1 MGLVLEIIGTICLI
15 IIALT
20 IIGVFGGFAISLIKV
35 KIEENRKEKERKQKA
50 LIKNLI
56 REVIQEEIDE

>member
-1 MGLVLEIIGTICLI
+1 MGLILEIIGTICLI
-15 IIALT
+15 VIALT
-20 IIGVFGGFAISLIKV
+20 IIGIFGGFVIGLIKV